1 MNFSLN
7 LTLTLN
13 LTFSG
18 SWKGNAPLK
27 PFNFGWN
34 VIIVNM
40 VWKSLFANKQIKLFL
55 YINTEKALFLY
66 ITYIRAQYFNPC
78 RFDCKYKITEYFQN
92 YLAHSKLS
100 PFHFHLKICDFQK
113 KIDNFHILLN
123 EFNITWD
130 VIAITTWC
138 ITGAGE
144 VGEQGG
150 PWPPQ

>member
-1 MNFSLN
+1 MKCHHSEHGLKIILTKNFIYKAKESHYLQINRLN
-7 LTLTLN
+7 FFCTLTL
-13 LTFSG
+13 
-18 SWKGNAPLK
+18 K
-27 PFNFGWN
+27 
-34 VIIVNM
+34 
-40 VWKSLFANKQIKLFL
+40 KL
-55 YINTEKALFLY
+55 YFLY
-66 ITYIRAQYFNPC
+66 ITYICAQYFNPC
-78 RFDCKYKITEYFQN
+78 RFDCKDKITEYFQN

-100 PFHFHLKICDFQK
+100 PFHFHLKICDFPK

-144 VGEQGG
+144 VGQQGG